1 MFRHDDLAEIVTGR
15 GSVSTPQLPA
25 SGYSPRMESHAFH
38 YAFLVRDLEDTR
50 RFYVDVIGCREGRSS
65 QTWIDLDLFGH
76 QLSAH
81 LGSPA
86 APANVGHV
94 DGIAVPLPHFG
105 AVISFENY
113 DRLVTRLAAAG
124 VAFIV
129 TPRIRY
135 PGQPG
140 EQGTFFFLDPS
151 GNALE
156 FKAFRNPDE
165 MFAR

>member
-1 MFRHDDLAEIVTGR
+1 MDSR
-15 GSVSTPQLPA
+15 P
-25 SGYSPRMESHAFH
+25 FH
-38 YAFLVRDLEDTR
+38 HAFLVRDLEQTR
-50 RFYVDVIGCREGRSS
+50 RFYVDVLGCREGRSTA
-65 QTWIDLDLFGH
+65 TWIDFDLFGN

-81 LGSPA
+81 LGPPPA
-86 APANVGHV
+86 LANVGLV
-94 DGIAVPLPHFG
+94 DGIRVPLPHFG
-105 AVISFENY
+105 AVISFEDY
-113 DRLVTRLAAAG
+113 EQLAARIAAAG
-124 VAFIV
+124 VEFIV

-165 MFAR
+165 MFAK